1 MPQKYWRIKL
11 SIAIALM
18 IVGFLIS
25 IAAFIELYQSYL
37 YLPYPE
43 IKTLTSEE
51 GYTESYESI
60 PEKTTIIQ

>member
-1 MPQKYWRIKL
+1 
-11 SIAIALM
+11 M